1 MHKLQVLQRGLFSSR
16 LFIYYLNSK
25 DSPKFGGFSSMVERR
40 IELDRRYQKKKKMTK
55 LKQKLAM
62 AKDNREKEII
72 VNKIKVISPWW
83 TEPTK

>member
-16 LFIYYLNSK
+16 LFIYYLHSK